1 MCNLEP
7 PVKKWDRINIQIT
20 TTQEHTRYKC
30 DQGAFGFQ
38 RSEMPSGWAAETL
51 QSWGFQTPEKSLEQQ
66 QRVGGFP
73 A

>member
-20 TTQEHTRYKC
+20 TTEEHTRHKH

-51 QSWGFQTPEKSLEQQ
+51 QS
-66 QRVGGFP
+66 
-73 A
+73 